1 MSYSNE
7 KWVDEL
13 WEMLDK
19 KMQAVAK
26 RCIGTIPYTVKEGTK
41 YDDMAQTNINF
52 WTNGFWPGL
61 MWIMYNSTGNE
72 IYKETAENAEKLLD
86 KAFHNYDK
94 LHHDVGFLWHIS
106 AGANYRLTGNR
117 ESYVRNMFAANV
129 LAGRYNIKGE
139 FIRAWNQAKTGDA
152 RKGWAIIDCMMNIPI
167 LYWASSETGDERYKY
182 IAMSHADKTLKHH
195 VRDDGSVNH
204 IVCYNPETGEEV
216 ETLGGQGYGV
226 GSSWSRGQA
235 WGIYG
240 FTLSYIHTAEKRYLD
255 AAKKIANYFIAAC
268 CDDYLPKSD
277 FRSPEEPVL
286 YDASAGLIA
295 ACGLIELSRA
305 VPEYESKMY
314 YNAAIRFI
322 KAITDEFADWSED
335 SDAVITHCSESYS
348 KQKHMSLIY
357 ADFYLAEALNKLK
370 GINTF
375 LW

>member
-1 MSYSNE
+1 M
-7 KWVDEL
+7 
-13 WEMLDK
+13 
-19 KMQAVAK
+19 
-26 RCIGTIPYTVKEGTK
+26 
-41 YDDMAQTNINF
+41 
-52 WTNGFWPGL
+52 
-61 MWIMYNSTGNE
+61 
-72 IYKETAENAEKLLD
+72 
-86 KAFHNYDK
+86 
-94 LHHDVGFLWHIS
+94 
-106 AGANYRLTGNR
+106 
-117 ESYVRNMFAANV
+117 
-129 LAGRYNIKGE
+129 
-139 FIRAWNQAKTGDA
+139 
-152 RKGWAIIDCMMNIPI
+152 
-167 LYWASSETGDERYKY
+167 
-182 IAMSHADKTLKHH
+182 
-195 VRDDGSVNH
+195 
-204 IVCYNPETGEEV
+204 

-322 KAITDEFADWSED
+322 KAITDEFADWAED